1 MEPLYLKQVDLTP
14 PEGVRSALRH
24 GIKLHEEGHS
34 GDGLVPATVAWARR
48 MANGES
54 ATEEKIRKMRAWHAR
69 HAVDKRPGW
78 ENPPTPGYVAF
89 LLWGGAAGRAWSE
102 RKVAELDRSK
112 EKAMSEKADAP
123 KFSVRP
129 AMNLPIVSRGG
140 WDGPAARIR
149 IMDHFG
155 IGGENPN
162 TSEAVKGFLVVD
174 SANLNLRGSYHLP
187 FADIINGKLVAVD
200 SGLRAAASRLPQM
213 NAPQSI
219 KDDARGVLDAYFAKM
234 KPKKSVEVK
243 SFGLND
249 VQVDESGQF
258 EGYASVFNN
267 VDRHGDVVM
276 PGAFRKTISEN
287 PSVPILW
294 QHDQTKPIG
303 VTMAIREDQN
313 GLLVKGEL
321 NLDTQMGREAYSLLK
336 QGALK
341 GLSIGYQV
349 IKDDLAGRVRQLKE
363 VKLMEY
369 SLVTF
374 PANERAQVTS
384 IKQLDNDM
392 IMALSEKIAEIHGYA
407 MEAMSMLQAL
417 QGEEPGMQMP
427 QEDGM
432 MPECDACG
440 NMHRKEAMYC
450 DMCGMPTRKPK
461 EPRMKADDAMIALLE
476 EMRAALKEG

>member
-1 MEPLYLKQVDLTP
+1 MEPLSFKEVNLSP
-14 PEGVRSALRH
+14 PEGVRSALRR
-24 GIKLHEEGHS
+24 GLKLHEEGHS
-34 GDGLVPATVAWARR
+34 GDGLVPETVAWARR
-48 MANGES
+48 MSNGEAAS
-54 ATEEKIRKMRAWHAR
+54 EDKIRKMRAWHAR

-112 EKAMSEKADAP
+112 EKAMSEKADEP
-123 KFSVRP
+123 KRP
-129 AMNLPIVSRGG
+129 SR
-140 WDGPAARIR
+140 
-149 IMDHFG
+149 
-155 IGGENPN
+155 
-162 TSEAVKGFLVVD
+162 
-174 SANLNLRGSYHLP
+174 
-187 FADIINGKLVAVD
+187 
-200 SGLRAAASRLPQM
+200 QM
-213 NAPQSI
+213 Q
-219 KDDARGVLDAYFAKM
+219 F
-234 KPKKSVEVK
+234 K
-243 SFGLND
+243 SFGLEA
-249 VQVDESGQF
+249 VQIDEKGQF

-294 QHDQTKPIG
+294 QHDQSKPIG

-321 NLDTQMGREAYSLLK
+321 NLETQLGREAYSLLK

-363 VKLMEY
+363 VRLMEY

-374 PANERAQVTS
+374 PANELAQVTS
-384 IKQLDNDM
+384 IKQMDNDM
-392 IMALSEKIAEIHGYA
+392 IMMLKEKIAEIHSYA
-407 MEAMSMLQAL
+407 MEAMGAL
-417 QGEEPGMQMP
+417 EALLGEEPGM
-427 QEDGM
+427 
-432 MPECDACG
+432 MPEDEYEEDMECDMCG
-440 NMHRKEAMYC
+440 SPRHRKESLYC
-450 DMCGMPTRKPK
+450 DMCGKPTRKPK
-461 EPRMKADDAMIALLE
+461 EPQMKGEEAGNSLPSGLFALLN

>member
-1 MEPLYLKQVDLTP
+1 MEPLSFKEVNLSP
-14 PEGVRSALRH
+14 PEGVRSALRR
-24 GIKLHEEGHS
+24 GLKLHEEGHS
-34 GDGLVPATVAWARR
+34 GDGLMPETVAWARR
-48 MANGES
+48 MANGEAAS
-54 ATEEKIRKMRAWHAR
+54 EEKIRKMRAWHAR

-123 KFSVRP
+123 
-129 AMNLPIVSRGG
+129 N
-140 WDGPAARIR
+140 
-149 IMDHFG
+149 
-155 IGGENPN
+155 
-162 TSEAVKGFLVVD
+162 SEARHKHKRV
-174 SANLNLRGSYHLP
+174 
-187 FADIINGKLVAVD
+187 
-200 SGLRAAASRLPQM
+200 
-213 NAPQSI
+213 
-219 KDDARGVLDAYFAKM
+219 
-234 KPKKSVEVK
+234 VEVK
-243 SFGLND
+243 SFGLSD
-249 VQVDESGQF
+249 VQIDEAGQF

-267 VDRHGDVVM
+267 VDRHGDIVM

-303 VTMAIREDQN
+303 VTLAIREDQN

-363 VKLMEY
+363 VRLMEY

-374 PANERAQVTS
+374 PANELAQVTS

-392 IMALSEKIAEIHGYA
+392 MMSLKEKIAEIHQYA
-407 MEAMSMLQAL
+407 MGAMGILEAL
-417 QGEEPGMQMP
+417 QGEEPEEPMDEYE
-427 QEDGM
+427 EDM
-432 MPECDACG
+432 ECDACG
-440 NMHRKEAMYC
+440 NRHRKQSLYC
-450 DMCGMPTRKPK
+450 DMCGKPTRKPM
-461 EPRMKADDAMIALLE
+461 EPRKADDAMIALLA